1 MKMNKVTKNT
11 IMLYIMNIAQLI
23 LPLVTLSYL
32 TRVLTVDNYGVVN
45 YVKSIMTY
53 MQIIIEFGFILSAT
67 KDIVKAGNDK
77 KIIGEITGNVIL
89 GKILLSML
97 SLIVLIIFTI
107 FVPILR
113 NNVAFT
119 MLSFIP
125 IFLSTFLIDFFFRGI
140 EKMEVITIRY
150 IVMKSIST
158 LLTFLFVRGNG
169 DLLMIPILDIIGNV
183 VAILL
188 VWKEVYKLGI
198 KLSFGT
204 IKDIWDSIADS
215 FLYFIS
221 SMASTAFGA
230 LNTLLVGILLSSK
243 EVAYWSLAM
252 QILGAIQA
260 LYTPINNGI
269 YPEMVKERK
278 FSLIIK
284 VIKIFM
290 PVVFIGCL
298 IILLFSKPILFVI
311 GGRKYLEMSYLIKLL
326 IPVIIFSFPAML
338 FGWPVLGAIDK
349 VKETTTTTVV
359 TTIVQVVGLIVLML
373 VGEFTLVNIALLRGG
388 TEFILLTSRLYFIN
402 KFKFMFK

>member
-1 MKMNKVTKNT
+1 MRMNKVTKNT

-23 LPLVTLSYL
+23 LPLVTLPYL

-107 FVPILR
+107 FVPILK

-125 IFLSTFLIDFFFRGI
+125 VFLSTFLIDFFFRGI

-269 YPEMVKERK
+269 YPEMVKKRK

-311 GGRKYLEMSYLIKLL
+311 GGRKYLEMSYLIILL

-359 TTIVQVVGLIVLML
+359 TTIVQVAGLIVLML

>member
-11 IMLYIMNIAQLI
+11 IMLYIMNIVQLI
-23 LPLVTLSYL
+23 LPLVTLPYL

-89 GKILLSML
+89 GKILLSLL

-107 FVPILR
+107 FVPILK

-140 EKMEVITIRY
+140 EKIEVITIRY

-188 VWKEVYKLGI
+188 VWKKVYKLGI

-204 IKDIWDSIADS
+204 MKDIWDSIADS

-359 TTIVQVVGLIVLML
+359 TAIVQVVGLIVLML

>member
-23 LPLVTLSYL
+23 LPLVTLPYL

-89 GKILLSML
+89 GKILLSLL

>member
-23 LPLVTLSYL
+23 LPLVTLPYI

-89 GKILLSML
+89 GKILLSLL

-107 FVPILR
+107 FVPILK

-204 IKDIWDSIADS
+204 MKDIWDSIADS

>member
-23 LPLVTLSYL
+23 LPLVTLPYL

-107 FVPILR
+107 FVPILK

-183 VAILL
+183 AAILL

-359 TTIVQVVGLIVLML
+359 TTIVQVAGLIVLML

>member
-23 LPLVTLSYL
+23 LQLVTLPYL

>member
-23 LPLVTLSYL
+23 LPLVTLPYL

-204 IKDIWDSIADS
+204 IKDIWNSIADS

-359 TTIVQVVGLIVLML
+359 TTIVQVAGLIVLML

>member
-23 LPLVTLSYL
+23 LPLVTLPYL

-204 IKDIWDSIADS
+204 MKDIWNSIADS

>member
-23 LPLVTLSYL
+23 LPLVTLPYL

-89 GKILLSML
+89 GKILLSLL

-107 FVPILR
+107 FVPILG

>member
-1 MKMNKVTKNT
+1 MRMNKVTKNT

-23 LPLVTLSYL
+23 LPLVTLPYL

-107 FVPILR
+107 FVPILK

-125 IFLSTFLIDFFFRGI
+125 VFLSTFLIDFFFRGI

-311 GGRKYLEMSYLIKLL
+311 GGRKYLEMSYLIILL

-359 TTIVQVVGLIVLML
+359 TTIVQVAGLIVLML

>member
-23 LPLVTLSYL
+23 LPLVTLPYL

-326 IPVIIFSFPAML
+326 IPGIIFSFPAML

>member
-1 MKMNKVTKNT
+1 MRMNKVTKNT

-23 LPLVTLSYL
+23 LPLVTLPYL

-89 GKILLSML
+89 GKILLSLL

-107 FVPILR
+107 FVPILK

-204 IKDIWDSIADS
+204 MKDIWNSIADS

-311 GGRKYLEMSYLIKLL
+311 GGIKYLEMSYLIKLL

>member
-23 LPLVTLSYL
+23 LPLVTLPYL

-89 GKILLSML
+89 GKILLSLL

-107 FVPILR
+107 FVPILK

-204 IKDIWDSIADS
+204 MKDIWDSIADS

>member
-1 MKMNKVTKNT
+1 MRMNKVTKNT

-23 LPLVTLSYL
+23 LPLVTLPYL

-107 FVPILR
+107 FIPILK

-125 IFLSTFLIDFFFRGI
+125 VFLSTFLIDFFFRGI

-311 GGRKYLEMSYLIKLL
+311 GGRKYLEMSYLIILL

-359 TTIVQVVGLIVLML
+359 TTIVQVAGLIVLML

>member
-1 MKMNKVTKNT
+1 MRMNKVTKNT

-23 LPLVTLSYL
+23 LPLVTLPYL

-89 GKILLSML
+89 GKILLSLL

-107 FVPILR
+107 FVPILK

-204 IKDIWDSIADS
+204 MKDIWNSIADS

>member
-23 LPLVTLSYL
+23 LPLVTLPYL

>member
-1 MKMNKVTKNT
+1 MRMNKVTKNT

-23 LPLVTLSYL
+23 LPLVTLPYL

-77 KIIGEITGNVIL
+77 KIIGKITGNVIL

-107 FVPILR
+107 FVPILK

-125 IFLSTFLIDFFFRGI
+125 VFLSTFLIDFFFRGI

-311 GGRKYLEMSYLIKLL
+311 GGRKYLEMSYLIILL

-359 TTIVQVVGLIVLML
+359 TTIVQVAGLIVLML

>member
-23 LPLVTLSYL
+23 LPLVTLPYL

-107 FVPILR
+107 FVPILK

-125 IFLSTFLIDFFFRGI
+125 VFLSTFLIDFFFRGI

-311 GGRKYLEMSYLIKLL
+311 GGRKYLEMSYLIILL

-359 TTIVQVVGLIVLML
+359 TTIVQVAGLIVLML

>member
-23 LPLVTLSYL
+23 LPLVTLPYL

-359 TTIVQVVGLIVLML
+359 TTIVQVAGLIVLML

>member
-23 LPLVTLSYL
+23 LPLVTLPYL

-204 IKDIWDSIADS
+204 MKDIWNSIADS

-311 GGRKYLEMSYLIKLL
+311 GGIKYLEMSYLIKLL

>member
-1 MKMNKVTKNT
+1 MNKVTKNT

-23 LPLVTLSYL
+23 LPLVTLPYL

-107 FVPILR
+107 FVPILK

-183 VAILL
+183 AAILL

-359 TTIVQVVGLIVLML
+359 TTIVQVAGLIVLML

>member
-1 MKMNKVTKNT
+1 MRMNKVTKNT

-23 LPLVTLSYL
+23 LPLVTLPYL

-89 GKILLSML
+89 GKILLSLL

-107 FVPILR
+107 FVPILK

-204 IKDIWDSIADS
+204 MKDIWNSIVDS

>member
-23 LPLVTLSYL
+23 LPLVTLPYL

-89 GKILLSML
+89 GKILLSLL

-107 FVPILR
+107 FVPILK

-188 VWKEVYKLGI
+188 VWKKVYKLGI

-204 IKDIWDSIADS
+204 MKDIWDSIADS

-359 TTIVQVVGLIVLML
+359 TAIVQVVGLIVLML

>member
-23 LPLVTLSYL
+23 LPLVTLPYL

-89 GKILLSML
+89 GKILLSIL

-107 FVPILR
+107 FVPILK

-183 VAILL
+183 AAILL

-359 TTIVQVVGLIVLML
+359 TTIVQVAGLIVLML

>member
-23 LPLVTLSYL
+23 LPLVTLPYL

-290 PVVFIGCL
+290 PVVFVGCL

-359 TTIVQVVGLIVLML
+359 TTIVQVAGLIVLML